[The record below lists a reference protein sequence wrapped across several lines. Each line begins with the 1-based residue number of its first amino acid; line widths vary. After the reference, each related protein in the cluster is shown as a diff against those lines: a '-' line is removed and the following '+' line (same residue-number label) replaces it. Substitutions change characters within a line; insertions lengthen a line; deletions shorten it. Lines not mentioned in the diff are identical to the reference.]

1 MAKKVFYDDDAR
13 ERVLAGAKA
22 LYDAVKVTYGPK
34 GRNVVIAK
42 GYGGP
47 TVTHDGV
54 TVAEA
59 VELPE
64 ADDETLGYKV
74 GADLIKQAAKNL
86 NKAAGDGTTTVTIL
100 TYHILEE
107 ANRLIA
113 AKHNPMEVRKGIE
126 AAGQELIAE
135 LDKLTEAI
143 EGKTDRVA
151 EVATI
156 SAGDEQIGKL
166 IAGVIEKVGKD
177 GVVTVEA
184 SQGLELEAEVVEGFS
199 IDRGWSSPFF
209 VTDAARQEAVYE
221 KPAVVITD
229 KKIANVNEF
238 LPLIEKL
245 VQSGKKDVV
254 LFADEVEGEAL
265 SVLIL
270 NKLKGVLNTVAV
282 KAPDYGDRRKEKF
295 QDIAT
300 LTGGMVISEDQ
311 GMTFENVGLEVIGS
325 ARKVIV
331 GKDETTIIEGA
342 GANKDVQARIKTI
355 VAAAGNASSEY
366 DKEQCEKRA
375 AALSGK
381 VAVIK
386 VGGATETEI
395 DEKKFRVDDAVAATK
410 AALAEGIV
418 AGGGVTLVNL
428 AQKLAVDGTIGKK
441 LHDKYQHRP
450 AITAGV
456 AVVQGALNA
465 PFLTLTENAGLNA
478 SALLD
483 KVQSAKPGKG
493 VNVMDPETGVVD
505 LKKLGVI
512 DPTRVTKEAVQNAVS
527 IASTAATMGALV
539 VDIPESEAPAAPMGG
554 GMPGGMG
561 F

>member
-13 ERVLAGAKA
+13 NRVLGGAKS

-42 GYGGP
+42 GFGGP

-54 TVAEA
+54 TVAEGI
-59 VELPE
+59 ELPE
-64 ADDETLGYKV
+64 NDDETLGYKV

-86 NKAAGDGTTTVTIL
+86 NKQAGDGTTTVTVL
-100 TYHILEE
+100 TYSILKE

-113 AKHNPMEVRKGIE
+113 AGHNPMELRKGIE
-126 AAGQELIAE
+126 QAGAEIVRELNKLAE
-135 LDKLTEAI
+135 PI
-143 EGKTDRVA
+143 EGKSDRVA

-156 SAGDEQIGKL
+156 SAGDAEIGKL

-184 SQGLELEAEVVEGFS
+184 GQGLELEAEVVEGFS
-199 IDRGWSSPFF
+199 LDKGWVSPFF
-209 VTDAARQEAVYE
+209 VTDAGRQEAVYE
-221 KPAVVITD
+221 KPAILITD
-229 KKIANVNEF
+229 KKISSVQEF
-238 LPLIEKL
+238 LPMLEKL
-245 VQSGKKDVV
+245 AQSGKKDVV
-254 LFADEVEGEAL
+254 LIADEVEGEAL
-265 SVLIL
+265 SILVL
-270 NKLKGVLNTVAV
+270 NKLKGVFNTVAV
-282 KAPDYGDRRKEKF
+282 KAPSFGDRRKDVLR
-295 QDIAT
+295 DIAV
-300 LTGGMVISEDQ
+300 LTGATVISEDH
-311 GMTFENVGLEVIGS
+311 GLTFENAGLEVLGS

-342 GANKDVQARIKTI
+342 GKPSGVKERIAEIKSLSE
-355 VAAAGNASSEY
+355 NASSEY
-366 DKEQCEKRA
+366 EKEQFDKRA

-428 AQKLAVDGTIGKK
+428 AGNLKVS
-441 LHDKYQHRP
+441 
-450 AITAGV
+450 
-456 AVVQGALNA
+456 GAESLSVGRQILKDA
-465 PFLTLTENAGLNA
+465 LKQPFLQIMKNAGLNA
-478 SALLD
+478 DALLAQ
-483 KVQSAKPGKG
+483 VESGKPGFG
-493 VNVMDPETGVVD
+493 VNVMKPEDGLIDV
-505 LKKLGVI
+505 KKAGVI
-512 DPTRVTKEAVQNAVS
+512 DPARVTKEAVQNAVS

-539 VDIPESEAPAAPMGG
+539 VDIPEAEVAAAPGG
-554 GMPGGMG
+554 IPGMG
-561 F
+561 MM

>member
-13 ERVLAGAKA
+13 NRVLGGARS

-42 GYGGP
+42 GFGGP

-54 TVAEA
+54 TVAEGI
-59 VELPE
+59 ELPE
-64 ADDETLGYKV
+64 NDDETLGYKV

-86 NKAAGDGTTTVTIL
+86 NKQAGDGTTTVTVL
-100 TYHILEE
+100 TYSILKE

-113 AKHNPMEVRKGIE
+113 AGHNPMELRKGIE
-126 AAGQELIAE
+126 QAGAEIVKELNKLAE
-135 LDKLTEAI
+135 PI
-143 EGKTDRVA
+143 EGKSDRVA

-156 SAGDEQIGKL
+156 SAGDAEIGKL

-184 SQGLELEAEVVEGFS
+184 GQGLELEAEVVEGFS
-199 IDRGWSSPFF
+199 LDKGWVSPFF
-209 VTDAARQEAVYE
+209 VTDAGRQEAVYE
-221 KPAVVITD
+221 KPAILITD
-229 KKIANVNEF
+229 KKISSVQEF
-238 LPLIEKL
+238 LPMLEKL
-245 VQSGKKDVV
+245 AQSGKKDVV
-254 LFADEVEGEAL
+254 LIADEVEGEAL
-265 SVLIL
+265 SILVL
-270 NKLKGVLNTVAV
+270 NKLKGVFNTVAV
-282 KAPDYGDRRKEKF
+282 KAPSFGDRRKDVLR
-295 QDIAT
+295 DIAV
-300 LTGGMVISEDQ
+300 LTGATVISEDH
-311 GMTFENVGLEVIGS
+311 GLTFENAGLEVLGS

-342 GANKDVQARIKTI
+342 GKPSGVKERIAEIKSLSE
-355 VAAAGNASSEY
+355 NASSEY
-366 DKEQCEKRA
+366 EKEQFDKRA

-428 AQKLAVDGTIGKK
+428 AGNLKVS
-441 LHDKYQHRP
+441 
-450 AITAGV
+450 
-456 AVVQGALNA
+456 GADSLSVGRQILKDA
-465 PFLTLTENAGLNA
+465 LKQPFLQIMKNAGLNA
-478 SALLD
+478 DALLAQ
-483 KVQSAKPGKG
+483 VESGKPGFG
-493 VNVMDPETGVVD
+493 VNVMKPEEGLIDV
-505 LKKLGVI
+505 KKAGVI
-512 DPTRVTKEAVQNAVS
+512 DPARVTKEAVQNAVS

-539 VDIPESEAPAAPMGG
+539 VDIPEAEVAAAPG
-554 GMPGGMG
+554 GMPGMGMM
-561 F
+561 

>member
-13 ERVLAGAKA
+13 TRVLGGAKA
-22 LYDAVKVTYGPK
+22 LYDAVKVTFGPK

-64 ADDETLGYKV
+64 VDDETLGFKV
-74 GADLIKQAAKNL
+74 GAELIKQAASKL
-86 NKAAGDGTTTVTIL
+86 NKVAGDGTTTVTVL
-100 TYHILEE
+100 TYNILKE

-113 AKHNPMEVRKGIE
+113 AGHNPQELRRGIE
-126 AAGQELIAE
+126 SAGAE
-135 LDKLTEAI
+135 VISALTKLSEDI
-143 EGKTDRVA
+143 EGQTERVA

-156 SAGDEQIGKL
+156 SAGDAVIGRL
-166 IAGVIEKVGKD
+166 IAGIIEKVGKD
-177 GVVTVEA
+177 GVVTVET

-199 IDRGWSSPFF
+199 LDKGWSSPFF
-209 VTDAARQEAVYE
+209 VTDPGRQEAVYE
-221 KPAVVITD
+221 KPSIVITD
-229 KKIANVNEF
+229 KKISSAQEF
-238 LPLIEKL
+238 LPLVEKL
-245 VQSGKKDVV
+245 VQAGRKDIV
-254 LFADEVEGEAL
+254 LIADEVEGEAL

-282 KAPDYGDRRKEKF
+282 KAPSFGDRRKEILE
-295 QDIAT
+295 DIAI
-300 LTGGMVISEDQ
+300 LTGATVISEDR
-311 GMTFENVGLEVIGS
+311 GMTFESVEIDVVGT

-331 GKDETTIIEGA
+331 GKDETTIVEGA
-342 GANKDVQARIKTI
+342 GKVAAIKSRIKQI
-355 VAAAGNASSEY
+355 SAQSVSSSSNY
-366 DKEQCEKRA
+366 DKEQFDTRA

-418 AGGGVTLVNL
+418 AGGGVTLVNISN
-428 AQKLAVDGTIGKK
+428 QIKAVGSDSIS
-441 LHDKYQHRP
+441 
-450 AITAGV
+450 AGR
-456 AVVQGALNA
+456 QILKNALKQ
-465 PFLTLTENAGLNA
+465 PFLQITENAGLK
-478 SALLD
+478 SEALLAQ
-483 KVQSAKPGKG
+483 VEGGKPGFG
-493 VNVMDPETGVVD
+493 IDVNHPELGLIDV
-505 LKKLGVI
+505 KKAGVI

-539 VDIPESEAPAAPMGG
+539 VDIPESESPASSGGGMGG
-554 GMPGGMG
+554 GMG

>member
-13 ERVLAGAKA
+13 QRVMGGAKA

-54 TVAEA
+54 TVAES
-59 VELPE
+59 VDLPE
-64 ADDETLGYKV
+64 NDDETLGYKV
-74 GADLIKQAAKNL
+74 GAELIKQAASKL
-86 NKAAGDGTTTVTIL
+86 NKVAGDGTTTVTVL
-100 TYHILEE
+100 TYNILKE

-113 AKHNPMEVRKGIE
+113 AGHNPQELRKGIE
-126 AAGQELIAE
+126 AAGAE
-135 LDKLTEAI
+135 VVKQLDGLAESI

-156 SAGDEQIGKL
+156 SAGDAEIGKL

-184 SQGLELEAEVVEGFS
+184 SQGMELEAEVVEGFS
-199 IDRGWSSPFF
+199 LDRGFVSQFF
-209 VTDAARQEAVYE
+209 VTDAARQEAAYE
-221 KPAVVITD
+221 KPAILITD
-229 KKIANVNEF
+229 KKISNVAEF
-238 LPLIEKL
+238 LPMLEKL
-245 VQSGKKDVV
+245 AQAGKKDVV
-254 LFADEVEGEAL
+254 LIADEVEGEAL
-265 SVLIL
+265 SILVL
-270 NKLKGVLNTVAV
+270 NKLKGVFNTVAV
-282 KAPDYGDRRKEKF
+282 KAPAFGDRRKEIL

-300 LTGGMVISEDQ
+300 LTGATVISEDQ
-311 GMTFENVGLEVIGS
+311 GLTFENVDLDVLGS

-342 GANKDVQARIKTI
+342 GKISDVKSRITQI
-355 VAAAGNASSEY
+355 VAQADNATSEY
-366 DKEQCEKRA
+366 DKEQYEKRA

-428 AQKLAVDGTIGKK
+428 AKTLNHVDQSNKGIKSGNLTYFAGHQILKNA
-441 LHDKYQHRP
+441 LEQP
-450 AITAGV
+450 FIT
-456 AVVQGALNA
+456 LMK
-465 PFLTLTENAGLNA
+465 NAGLNA
-478 SALLD
+478 DALLAQ
-483 KVQSAKPGKG
+483 VQDAKDGMGVDVNNPSKG
-493 VNVMDPETGVVD
+493 LIDI
-505 LKKLGVI
+505 KKAGVI
-512 DPTRVTKEAVQNAVS
+512 DPVKVTKEAVQNAVS

-539 VDIPESEAPAAPMGG
+539 VEIPEPEASAPAG
-554 GMPGGMG
+554 GMPGMGMM
-561 F
+561 